1 MPPRNLLRFGCLAG
15 QGTRRDKAFGARR
28 GGCYPTVMA
37 KITGLG
43 GIFYKVADPD
53 ATRAWYQDNL
63 GVGGEWG
70 AMFPF
75 KRDDGEGFALL
86 SPFKADSD
94 YFAPSDRPFMIN
106 LRVDDLDGMIADLAG
121 KGIAILG
128 RQDEDY
134 GRFAWILDPD
144 GIKVELWQ
152 QLGPA
157 PE

>member
-1 MPPRNLLRFGCLAG
+1 MRECG
-15 QGTRRDKAFGARR
+15 DKAVGAPG
-28 GGCYPTVMA
+28 GGCYPAEMA

-43 GIFYKVADPD
+43 GIFYKVADPRSD
-53 ATRAWYQDNL
+53 AAPGIRTISASAAN
-63 GVGGEWG
+63 G
-70 AMFPF
+70 A
-75 KRDDGEGFALL
+75 RCSRSRRTIGEGFALL
-86 SPFKADSD
+86 SPFKAETD
-94 YFAPSDRPFMIN
+94 YFAPSEQPFMIN
-106 LRVDDLDGMIADLAG
+106 LRVDDLDGMIADLAA